1 MRKIN
6 DFKNNVLKVERI
18 KKILKFNFFRGDA
31 EIAENNTNISRIYFY
46 RFSLFFAIF
55 VFFSKIL

>member
-6 DFKNNVLKVERI
+6 DFENNVLKVECV
-18 KKILKFNFFRGDA
+18 KKNLKFKFFRADA